1 MRAQYSATTALLFI
15 AFNLHTVQ
23 AAQSYLGI
31 RYSNLPPRWQPTVS
45 APFDPNALLQRNASE
60 NVFKGGCLQ
69 FSDAAPSST
78 ASEDCFFLNIWMP
91 GSRNLS
97 NVSCDPLFGGCNLP
111 VIFWIYGGGFQTG
124 TAKFDFTVTDDDG
137 STYGISNL
145 VNGADFAVQG
155 ALAINGVVRISDI
168 VPLCTVL
175 VFLHCSFFVVFT
187 Q

>member
-1 MRAQYSATTALLFI
+1 MRAQYLAAAALVFI
-15 AFNLHTVQ
+15 AFNLHSAQ

-31 RYSNLPPRWQPTVS
+31 RYSNQPPRWQPTVP
-45 APFDPNALLQRNASE
+45 APFDPNALLQRDVSE

-91 GSRNLS
+91 DNRNLS

-124 TAKFDFTVTDDDG
+124 TAKFDFAVPQDDG
-137 STYGISNL
+137 SQVTITNL
-145 VNGADFAVQG
+145 VNGADFADQG
-155 ALAINGVVRISDI
+155 ALCMNGIVRISAI
-168 VPLCTVL
+168 LPFFCTFL
-175 VFLHCSFFVVFT
+175 FFLHCYVFLVF
-187 Q
+187 

>member
-1 MRAQYSATTALLFI
+1 MRVHHLAAAALMFF
-15 AFNLHTVQ
+15 AFTFHNAH

-31 RYSNLPPRWQPTVS
+31 RYSNQPPRWQPTVS

-69 FSDAAPSST
+69 FSDADPSST

-91 GSRNLS
+91 GNRNLS

-124 TAKFDFTVTDDDG
+124 TAKFDFAISQDDG
-137 STYGISNL
+137 SQFVISNL
-145 VNGADFAVQG
+145 VNGADFADQG
-155 ALAINGVVRISDI
+155 ARA
-168 VPLCTVL
+168 
-175 VFLHCSFFVVFT
+175 
-187 Q
+187 